1 MTSIPLRCHLLI
13 GPPGSGK
20 TTMAQRLQ
28 PLLHGNGGQPAIVL
42 STDAIRAELYGDEAV
57 QGPWDE
63 IRAILIER
71 LHASVAAG
79 NPVII
84 DATHAR
90 RPWRLLYTQQLELAQ
105 PVEWI
110 GWWLKTDLNTCLEWT
125 KQRKRPVPDAI
136 ITEYYAALNHKQ
148 FGPQRAESFATV
160 VSLDPVAG
168 ETSSTSLA
176 QKLTNLDASIRNS
189 INRDQAKLPYL
200 HQYSR
205 LKDLERLFFLLRLL
219 TTFNG
224 LNQEDPATA
233 AGLAAIC
240 NPLPEGDL
248 AEQASV
254 YLSKWIEVHGGNSE
268 CYGDPALIRADL
280 EWLTANG
287 FTQLNWNSDNP
298 IYLGEYCKATNESL
312 NGGFP
317 SLADKRVFIRVF
329 TLLRHIL
336 KEPFDAPSSDN
347 STNNGLLLYQHL
359 LESLSHIDGSYT
371 ANQEAVLRNDLRH
384 LLRPYGF
391 SSSSKGRPDSLRHG
405 YAIGTALLSADQL
418 LQVHELLKSTI
429 ECLNDSS
436 QHLLYESL
444 DDRLRRAGLLQSASK
459 KFSVSNRAIANR
471 SITENKLGTLA
482 DSDQS
487 QKIEKLIFQRKL
499 ALFSHIPDNALSTP
513 TGSFDTRFRA
523 WPLQLLF
530 HNISWYLAF
539 EIESIGRPHGLIKTL
554 RVDRLI
560 LHPSNTQIR
569 RNSDAEHLHAIARLS
584 LLLGVCGG
592 LYFGNSI
599 EAQLAITAEQKP
611 GTIAGIEH
619 YELIRFSCTEKV
631 FKLIREESNRFLITH
646 TSYSKPITAK
656 SSWEQGPSD
665 CLEPNSSSDSH
676 PYPVELLLPRWTVE
690 ADWDLRSWLFRWG
703 SGIRIEQPQDLKQLH
718 LQHAQG
724 VIDIY
729 K

>member
-1 MTSIPLRCHLLI
+1 MTSNPLRCHLLI

-28 PLLHGNGGQPAIVL
+28 PLLHSNEGQPAIVL

-125 KQRKRPVPDAI
+125 KQRKRPVPDAVI
-136 ITEYYAALNHKQ
+136 KEFHAALNHKQ

-160 VSLDPVAG
+160 ISLDPVAG
-168 ETSSTSLA
+168 ETSSASLA
-176 QKLTNLDASIRNS
+176 KKLTNLDASIRNS
-189 INRDQAKLPYL
+189 INRDQAKRPYL

-205 LKDLERLFFLLRLL
+205 LIDLERLFFLLRLL

-248 AEQASV
+248 AEQAAV

-312 NGGFP
+312 NSGFP

-336 KEPFDAPSSDN
+336 KEPFDAPSTDN
-347 STNNGLLLYQHL
+347 STNDNSLLYQHL

-371 ANQEAVLRNDLRH
+371 ASQESVLRNDLRH

-391 SSSSKGRPDSLRHG
+391 SSTNKGRPDSLRHG

-418 LQVHELLKSTI
+418 LQVHELLESTI
-429 ECLNDSS
+429 ERLNDSS
-436 QHLLYESL
+436 QHSLYKEL
-444 DDRLRRAGLLQSASK
+444 DDRLRRAGLLQSTSPQFNA
-459 KFSVSNRAIANR
+459 SNRTIANR
-471 SITENKLGTLA
+471 SITENKVGTLA
-482 DSDQS
+482 ASDQC

-499 ALFSHIPDNALSTP
+499 ATLSHIPDSASSKT
-513 TGSFDTRFRA
+513 TGSFDTRFRG

-539 EIESIGRPHGLIKTL
+539 ETEAIGRAHGLIRTL
-554 RVDRLI
+554 RVDRLV
-560 LHPSNTQIR
+560 LHTVNTQIR
-569 RNSDAEHLHAIARLS
+569 RNSDTEHLHAIERLN

-599 EAQLAITAEQKP
+599 EAQLAITAEASS
-611 GTIAGIEH
+611 GAIAGIEH
-619 YELIRFSCTEKV
+619 FELIRFSCTEKV

-646 TSYSKPITAK
+646 TRYSNPITAK
-656 SSWEQGPSD
+656 SLWEPGPAD
-665 CLEPNSSSDSH
+665 CLEPNSASDSH

-690 ADWDLRSWLFRWG
+690 SDWDLRSWLFQWG
-703 SGIRIEQPQDLKQLH
+703 SGIRIEQPHLLKQLH